1 MGIKGSC
8 PLATISNIYL
18 DISSNRTH
26 QVYEIIPTPTVK
38 LKSFRGGQQ
47 NNIALYDIRSHS
59 VEGMFNIAVRY
70 NTAKTAVVNYPS
82 ILHAHRYI
90 TGTCLSLLMIIAMI
104 YNNKCYIDISII
116 CIKF

>member
-1 MGIKGSC
+1 MGIKGAC

-47 NNIALYDIRSHS
+47 NNIALYDIRSYS

-90 TGTCLSLLMIIAMI
+90 TGTCLSLPMIIEMI